1 VEKLWESRRF
11 SQRLSK
17 TQALFTN
24 FSCCHAERRRIG
36 HKPILHSRSIPT
48 GITALHP
55 WIPILGQVQPVWIP
69 QFDHRYLLRPRPAFQ
84 LFLSPDCLVL
94 VVVGRPVQKSLHL
107 VPVGETLHLMEL
119 MLEHAFV
126 EIAGETD
133 VQGARQAAHDVD
145 AVASPLASHSKGRD
159 ASTAEDRLVADP
171 PSLYMTRMWA
181 LASPK
186 R

>member
-1 VEKLWESRRF
+1 MIRTMSACCLTVYAKSPGFAIEGRSSPQELSGKRRRNEIYRSAIAVEKLWESRRF

-84 LFLSPDCLVL
+84 LFLSPDCLVH

-126 EIAGETD
+126 
-133 VQGARQAAHDVD
+133 
-145 AVASPLASHSKGRD
+145 
-159 ASTAEDRLVADP
+159 
-171 PSLYMTRMWA
+171 
-181 LASPK
+181 
-186 R
+186 